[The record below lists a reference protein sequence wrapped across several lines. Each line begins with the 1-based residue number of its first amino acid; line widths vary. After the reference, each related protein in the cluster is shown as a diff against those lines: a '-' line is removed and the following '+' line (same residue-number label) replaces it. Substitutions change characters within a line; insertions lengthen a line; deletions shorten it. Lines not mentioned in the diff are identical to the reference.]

1 MNLESDLVDK
11 KKSKNKNPNKLTIEL
26 SAPDNSNILATDAD
40 YLNTDDPVLT
50 LGSPGSGRKG
60 NPLADTNDN
69 IDEDEGIYDA
79 NDTNDQ
85 LSIKNKN
92 KNKKSPI
99 NLSGPQQD

>member
-69 IDEDEGIYDA
+69 IDEDEGIYDG

-92 KNKKSPI
+92 KNSPI